1 MVTAQEVIERTGIPR
16 QALYR
21 LIRQKRIPFQ
31 DVTEAW
37 HARKQYRFCL
47 VAVEE
52 ALRNKPPAAPP
63 GPGAD

>member
-21 LIRQKRIPFQ
+21 LIRQNRIPYQ

-47 VAVEE
+47 VEVEK
-52 ALRNKPPAAPP
+52 ALGLPPAAPP
-63 GPGAD
+63 GPGAG